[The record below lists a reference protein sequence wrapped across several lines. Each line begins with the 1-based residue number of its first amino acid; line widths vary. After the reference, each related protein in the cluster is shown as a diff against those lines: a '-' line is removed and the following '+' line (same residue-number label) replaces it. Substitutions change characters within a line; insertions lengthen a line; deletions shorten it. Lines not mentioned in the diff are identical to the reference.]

1 MKPTN
6 QYDFII
12 IGSGFGGSILA
23 MCLQQRGFSVA
34 LVEKDRHPRFAIGE
48 SSTPAA
54 DMILRD
60 LAEEYNLPMLKK
72 LSRYGSWQEHY
83 PDTVCGLKRGFS
95 YYFHE
100 PSEPFKSTRNHSHE
114 LLVAASTDDMNS
126 DTNWLRSDVDHLL
139 VKEAGKLGVDIYE
152 ETGIQNLSWKG
163 DLWVIK
169 AERKGESLTL
179 QAGWILDATGSDK
192 FSGRFL
198 GTKSSSE
205 GFHTN
210 SRAVYS
216 HFTDAGHWL
225 DYLNTEG
232 FYTDDYPYNPDHSAL
247 HHITAEGWM
256 WMLRFNNDLLSA
268 GFLLDGSKGQLS
280 ADRPTT
286 EEAESAWK
294 RLVSNYPS
302 LDEILR
308 RSKIA
313 ELPGRVIRTGR
324 LQRKLDR
331 VYGDGWIALPHTA
344 GFVDPLHSTGIAWTL
359 SGIRKLLP
367 ILEQQRAE
375 DKNMSDTRL
384 NDYQEILFN
393 ELAFIDLLVS
403 SCYLT
408 RSNLD
413 LFSAAAMLYFA
424 AVITWEQHYLKGN
437 RNHAFLCP
445 DIPELYK
452 VVSDTHKELLS
463 LDADSMSALRSKKLV
478 DRIRTRISPFNSAGL
493 MDPDKHNMYRHTAV
507 TL

>member
-1 MKPTN
+1 MNYT
-6 QYDFII
+6 YDFVIV
-12 IGSGFGGSILA
+12 GSGFGGSITA
-23 MCLQQRGFSVA
+23 MCLQKRGFSVA
-34 LVEKDRHPRFAIGE
+34 VVEKCRHPRFAIGE

-60 LAEEYNLPMLKK
+60 LSEAYNLPLLKK

-83 PDTVCGLKRGFS
+83 PDIICGLKRGFS
-95 YYFHE
+95 YYFQE
-100 PSEPFKSTRNHSHE
+100 PGEPFKSTRNHSRE

-139 VKEAGKLGVDIYE
+139 VKEAVKLGVDLYE
-152 ETGIQNLSWKG
+152 ETRIQNLSRKG
-163 DLWVIK
+163 DLWTIR
-169 AERKGESLTL
+169 AERRGELLTI

-192 FSGRFL
+192 FSMRFL
-198 GTKSSSE
+198 GTKSSSK

-216 HFTDAGHWL
+216 HFTDAEHWL
-225 DYLNTEG
+225 DYLSTEG

-268 GFLLDGSKGQLS
+268 GFLLDDTPGQPGSNK
-280 ADRPTT
+280 PTI
-286 EEAESAWK
+286 EKAESVWK
-294 RLVSNYPS
+294 RLISNYPS
-302 LDEILR
+302 LDKIFS
-308 RSKIA
+308 RSKTA
-313 ELPGRVIRTGR
+313 ELPGRVIQTGR

-359 SGIRKLLP
+359 SGIRKLLT
-367 ILEQQRAE
+367 ILEQKVDKVELQENE
-375 DKNMSDTRL
+375 DLKKYEVTLSK
-384 NDYQEILFN
+384 
-393 ELAFIDLLVS
+393 ELSFIDMLVS

-408 RSNLD
+408 RPYFD
-413 LFSAAAMLYFA
+413 LFSASAMLYFA
-424 AVITWEQHYLKGN
+424 AVITWEQHYLKGY

-452 VVSDTHKELLS
+452 IVSDTHMELLS
-463 LDADSMSALRSKKLV
+463 LDTDSMSGSESTKLV
-478 DRIRTRISPFNSAGL
+478 ERIRNRISPFNGAGL
-493 MDPDKHNMYRHTAV
+493 MEPEKHNMYRHTAV
-507 TL
+507 NL